1 MRAHIFDMD
10 GTLLPGTKASLLL
23 AQALGMENALRAL
36 EERFAAGKHTSVE
49 FAQNLH
55 ATWGVVPAA
64 TAANAFANAPLLDNV
79 EAVLRDIRAR
89 GERACLITLSPD
101 YFAELLLPFGF
112 DAVYSSTFP
121 RDAQTPLDPGKILS
135 AHDKPRLAR
144 VFCEEYGLRLE
155 EAIAYGDSISDVFLF
170 EAAGYRISLNGDHH
184 LRDLCDIE
192 IRGND
197 LYQAYGA
204 ARQYIDRR
212 DGRDRKRD
220 FCRQ

>member
-10 GTLLPGTKASLLL
+10 GTLLQGTTAALLL
-23 AQALGMENALRAL
+23 AQVLGTENALRAL
-36 EERFAAGKHTSVE
+36 EERFGAGKHAAVD

-64 TAANAFANAPLLDNV
+64 AAVEAFANAPLLDNV
-79 EAVLRDIRAR
+79 EAVLRDIQAR

-101 YFAELLLPFGF
+101 CFAELFLPLGF

-121 RDAQTPLDPGKILS
+121 RDARIPFDPEKILF
-135 AHDKPRLAR
+135 AEDKPRLAR
-144 VFCEEYGLRLE
+144 VFCEAYGLRLE
-155 EAIAYGDSISDVFLF
+155 EAVAYGDSVSDAFLF
-170 EAAGYRISLNGDHH
+170 EAVGYRISVNGDHH

-197 LYQAYGA
+197 LYEAYRV
-204 ARQYIDRR
+204 ARRYIDRP
-212 DGRDRKRD
+212 DGRDRQRD
-220 FCRQ
+220 VCRQ